1 VRIFRFPAHAILLL
15 LFLTAAGG
23 SQCRRRA
30 EAPATVAAPPPDVV
44 LITIDTLRADAL
56 GFAGNARARTPNLD
70 RLAVEGLVFTGAH
83 AHNVMTLP
91 SHANILTGLYPYE
104 HGIRDNEGFRL
115 DPKIPTLAT
124 MLAERGYA
132 TAAVIGAFPLD
143 SRFGLSRGFGLYDQ
157 KYPQGAHE
165 YDFSVAERPASEV
178 VAAARSWYSGNAG
191 RRRFLWVHLYD
202 CHSPH
207 IPPPA
212 LAREFAGDPYLG
224 EVAGVDEALGP
235 LLSDVRASGKP
246 ALVVVTS
253 DHGEA
258 LGDHGE
264 QTHGLFAYEATLHIP
279 LILWGSR
286 VPAGARRSA
295 ARHVDILPTVLEV
308 CGAPVPAGLPGR
320 SLLGAET
327 RGGASYFEALSA
339 PLSRGWAPLRGI
351 IEGGYKFIDLPLP
364 ELYDLASDPGEA
376 RNLVGERMDRVRVL
390 KAALPAPGPAAARAP
405 ESADTVARL
414 RSLGYL
420 SGSAPAKERYG
431 PEDDPK
437 NLVALDSD
445 LQRVVRLYQQQ
456 KLEEAIALARDV
468 IRRRPGM
475 STGYEYL
482 SFLQGQVGRDAQ
494 AAATLEEA
502 RRRGLLSE
510 SLTSRL
516 GLLYSAQGKSREA
529 LAVLEPLR
537 GSGNPDV
544 LNALGIARATAGRVP
559 EALEAFESALSAD
572 PGNAI
577 AYQNIGLTY
586 VQNGRPAEAVAAFQ
600 KAFAINDRLPRAW
613 NGLGAALE
621 RLGRHAEALDSWK
634 RAIAL
639 DPQQFEAMLN
649 LGVVALEQGKSALGR
664 ESLARF
670 VATAPAG
677 LFAADIGRA
686 RKLLARN
693 GAAQ

>member
-1 VRIFRFPAHAILLL
+1 MLALLTL
-15 LFLTAAGG
+15 AAAGATE
-23 SQCRRRA
+23 CRRPAR
-30 EAPATVAAPPPDVV
+30 APAAAAVPPDVV

-56 GFAGNARARTPNLD
+56 GFAGNTRVHTPNLD
-70 RLAVEGLVFTGAH
+70 LLAGQGLAFTAAH

-91 SHANILTGLYPYE
+91 SHANILTGLYPYQ

-115 DPKIPTLAT
+115 DAKIPTLAT
-124 MLAERGYA
+124 LLAEKGYA
-132 TAAVIGAFPLD
+132 TAAIIGAFPLD
-143 SRFGLSRGFGLYDQ
+143 SRFGLSRGFNLYDQ
-157 KYPQGAHE
+157 RYPQGAHE
-165 YDFSVAERPASEV
+165 YDFSVAERPATDV
-178 VAAARSWYSGNAG
+178 VAAARAWYAGNAG
-191 RRRFLWVHLYD
+191 AAPRLLWVHLYD
-202 CHSPH
+202 CHAPH

-212 LAREFAGDPYLG
+212 FARDYAADPYLG

-235 LLSDVRASGKP
+235 LFSDIRASGKS
-246 ALVVVTS
+246 ALVIVTA

-264 QTHGLFAYEATLHIP
+264 ETHGLFAYEATLHVP
-279 LILWGSR
+279 LIVWGTR
-286 VPAGARRSA
+286 APAARRTA

-308 CGAPVPAGLPGR
+308 CGIPAPPGLPGR
-320 SLLGAET
+320 SLLGPDTADD
-327 RGGASYFEALSA
+327 ASYFEALSA
-339 PLSRGWAPLRGI
+339 PLSRGWAPLRGMI
-351 IEGGYKFIDLPLP
+351 QGGYKFIDLPLP

-376 RNLVGERMDRVRVL
+376 HNLVAERLDRVRAL
-390 KAALPAPGPAAARAP
+390 KAALPAPGPAAARVA
-405 ESADTVARL
+405 ESADTVNRL

-420 SGSAPAKERYG
+420 SGSARAKESYG

-437 NLVALDSD
+437 NLVALDAD
-445 LQRVVRLYQQQ
+445 LQRVVRLYQQG
-456 KLEEAIALARDV
+456 KLEEAMALARDV

-475 STGYEYL
+475 ATGYEYL
-482 SFLQGQVGRDAQ
+482 SFLQGQLGRDAP

-510 SLTSRL
+510 SLSSRL

-529 LAVLEPLR
+529 LAVLEPLAASR
-537 GSGNPDV
+537 NPDV

-559 EALEAFESALSAD
+559 EAIAAFQSALAAD

-577 AYQNIGLTY
+577 AWQNIGLTY
-586 VQNGRPAEAVAAFQ
+586 VQHDSPAEAVAAFQ

-621 RLGRHAEALDSWK
+621 RLGRHAEALDCWQ

-639 DPQQFEAMLN
+639 DPEQFEAMLN
-649 LGVVALEQGKSALGR
+649 LGVVALEQGDAALGR
-664 ESLARF
+664 QALARF
-670 VATAPAG
+670 VSTAPAG

-686 RKLLARN
+686 RRLLA
-693 GAAQ
+693 GKAAR

>member
-1 VRIFRFPAHAILLL
+1 MLVLLSL
-15 LFLTAAGG
+15 AAAGVTE
-23 SQCRRRA
+23 CRS
-30 EAPATVAAPPPDVV
+30 PARTPAAAGPPPDIV

-56 GFAGNARARTPNLD
+56 GFAGNARVRTPNLD
-70 RLAVEGLVFTGAH
+70 RLAGEGLVFTGAH

-91 SHANILTGLYPYE
+91 SHANILTGLYPYQ

-115 DPKIPTLAT
+115 DPKVPTLAT

-132 TAAVIGAFPLD
+132 TAAIIGAFPLD
-143 SRFGLSRGFGLYDQ
+143 SRFGLSRGFDLYDQ

-178 VAAARSWYSGNAG
+178 VAAARSWYLRNAG

-202 CHSPH
+202 CHAPH
-207 IPPPA
+207 VPPPA
-212 LAREFAGDPYLG
+212 LAREYAGDPYLG

-235 LLSDVRASGKP
+235 LLSDIRASGKP
-246 ALVVVTS
+246 ALVVVTA

-264 QTHGLFAYEATLHIP
+264 ETHGLFAYEATLHVP
-279 LILWGSR
+279 LILRGPR
-286 VPAGARRSA
+286 VPSAVRRTA
-295 ARHVDILPTVLEV
+295 ARHVDILPTVLEE

-320 SLLGAET
+320 SLLGADT
-327 RGGASYFEALSA
+327 SGGASYFEALSA
-339 PLSRGWAPLRGI
+339 PLSRGWAPLRGMI
-351 IEGGYKFIDLPLP
+351 QGGFKFIDLPLP

-376 RNLVGERMDRVRVL
+376 HNLVGERMDRVRAL
-390 KAALPAPGPAAARAP
+390 KAALPAPGPAAARVSEP
-405 ESADTVARL
+405 ADTVARL

-420 SGSAPAKERYG
+420 SGSAPGKERYG

-482 SFLQGQVGRDAQ
+482 SFLQGQLGADVQ

-502 RRRGLLSE
+502 KRRGLLSE
-510 SLTSRL
+510 SLASRL

-537 GSGNPDV
+537 GSRNPDV

-559 EALEAFESALSAD
+559 EAIEAFERVLSAD
-572 PGNAI
+572 PGNAT

-586 VQNGRPAEAVAAFQ
+586 VQHDRPAEAVAAFQ
-600 KAFAINDRLPRAW
+600 KAFAINERLPRAW
-613 NGLGAALE
+613 NGLGVALE
-621 RLGRHAEALDSWK
+621 RLGRHAEALDCWK
-634 RAIAL
+634 RAVAL

-649 LGVVALEQGKSALGR
+649 LGVVALEQGETALGR

-686 RKLLARN
+686 RKLLALNR
-693 GAAQ
+693 AAR

>member
-1 VRIFRFPAHAILLL
+1 MLVLLSL
-15 LFLTAAGG
+15 AAAGG
-23 SQCRRRA
+23 SQCGR
-30 EAPATVAAPPPDVV
+30 PARTPAAAQPPPDVV

-56 GFAGNARARTPNLD
+56 GFAGNARVRTPNLD
-70 RLAVEGLVFTGAH
+70 RLASEGLVFTGAH

-91 SHANILTGLYPYE
+91 SHANILTGLYPYQ

-115 DPKIPTLAT
+115 DSKIPTLAT
-124 MLAERGYA
+124 MLAEKGYA

-165 YDFSVAERPASEV
+165 YDFSVAERPAPEV

-191 RRRFLWVHLYD
+191 RPRLLWVHIYD

-207 IPPPA
+207 VPPPA
-212 LAREFAGDPYLG
+212 LAREYAGDPYLG

-235 LLSDVRASGKP
+235 LFSDIRASGKP
-246 ALVVVTS
+246 ALVVVTA

-264 QTHGLFAYEATLHIP
+264 ETHGLFAYEATLHVP
-279 LILWGSR
+279 LILRGPR
-286 VPAGARRSA
+286 VPAGARRTV
-295 ARHVDILPTVLEV
+295 ARHVDILPTILDA
-308 CGAPVPAGLPGR
+308 CAVPAPSGLPGR
-320 SLLGAET
+320 SLLAEDT
-327 RGGASYFEALSA
+327 AREPSYFEALSA
-339 PLSRGWAPLRGI
+339 PLSRGWAPLRGMI
-351 IEGGYKFIDLPLP
+351 QGGYKFIDLPLP

-376 RNLVGERMDRVRVL
+376 HNLVGERMDRVRAL
-390 KAALPAPGPAAARAP
+390 KAALPAPGAAAPRVP

-437 NLVALDSD
+437 NLVGLDSD
-445 LQRVVRLYQQQ
+445 LQRVVRHYQQQ
-456 KLEEAIALARDV
+456 KLEEAIALAKDV

-482 SFLQGQVGRDAQ
+482 SFLQGQLGRDAQ

-502 RRRGLLSE
+502 KRRGLLGE
-510 SLTSRL
+510 NLASRL

-529 LAVLEPLR
+529 LAVLEPLA
-537 GSGNPDV
+537 GSRNPDV

-559 EALEAFESALSAD
+559 EALKAFESALSAD

-586 VQNGRPAEAVAAFQ
+586 VQHDRPADAIAAFQ
-600 KAFAINDRLPRAW
+600 KAFAINERLPRAW

-621 RLGRHAEALDSWK
+621 RLGRHKEALDCWM

-639 DPQQFEAMLN
+639 DPQQFDAMLN
-649 LGVVALEQGKSALGR
+649 LGVVALEQGETALGR
-664 ESLARF
+664 ESLSRF

-686 RKLLARN
+686 RKLLATKE
-693 GAAQ
+693 AAR